1 MGKGEKAYNNIRAEK
16 KKRGGG
22 AMADG
27 VIRHACFTREQ
38 QDAYSML
45 TEKQRRYVD
54 YRGRG
59 FGKTE
64 AYHKAGF
71 TGANLGTAAYLLESR
86 NANVKELIEV
96 LQSSQVPK
104 GLEYGSEADKK
115 LQEVAERGD
124 NRAIQAIIEN
134 ADSENAKRIQ
144 FYRDVMAGRIRSV
157 KRTVRRNG
165 RGEVI
170 ETKIEE
176 SSDVDIK
183 MKARKELDKILML
196 NDLPDMSNMQVG
208 DITIHIVD
216 ATKKD
221 EVDRPNEVL
230 IEGNEIFEE
239 VQEGDIQGDNG
250 KCEVAENGSDGG
262 KE

>member
-1 MGKGEKAYNNIRAEK
+1 
-16 KKRGGG
+16 
-22 AMADG
+22 MADG
-27 VIRHACFTREQ
+27 IIRHACFTREQ
-38 QDAYSML
+38 QDAYERL
-45 TEKQRRYVD
+45 PLKQRLYVD

-64 AYHKAGF
+64 AYQQAGY
-71 TGANLGTAAYLLESR
+71 TGAKMGAAAYLLESR
-86 NANVKELIEV
+86 NQTVKSLIEV
-96 LQSSQVPK
+96 LQASQVPK

-115 LQEVAERGD
+115 LQEVAEKGE
-124 NRAIQAIIEN
+124 NKAIQAIIEN

-144 FYRDVMAGRIRSV
+144 FYRDVMAGKIRSV

-176 SSDVDIK
+176 ASDVEIK
-183 MKARKELDKILML
+183 MKARKELDRILAL

-216 ATKKD
+216 ATKRD
-221 EVDRPNEVL
+221 EVQAPAEVL

-239 VQEGDIQGDNG
+239 VQDGDIQGDNG
-250 KCEVAENGSDGG
+250 AQTSEVVEDDGSG
-262 KE
+262 KQE